1 MLAACKCHGQNWERM
16 DKLMQFSAERRE
28 REMVKDDSASPYAL
42 VTRRLTARTSET
54 MGENHEAVLS
64 EQ

>member
-1 MLAACKCHGQNWERM
+1 
-16 DKLMQFSAERRE
+16 MQFSAERRE
-28 REMVKDDSASPYAL
+28 REMVKDDSASPNAL